1 MDRWEE
7 GTVIAIEF
15 LGGAAFGVWQGS
27 WAAGVWMTA
36 LIVLTQ
42 HAYTRLL
49 AAVREK
55 KEAYAERYR

>member
-1 MDRWEE
+1 MNRWEE

-42 HAYTRLL
+42 HVCTRLL
-49 AAVREK
+49 VAVGEK
-55 KEAYAERYR
+55 KEAYDYRRR